1 MNNKTFKSIK
11 LLSEQRPTA
20 YAGREKGY
28 EQNKNNQPVN
38 TQKKSTTTPTV
49 KTDPEPKKT
58 PEKTFDP
65 IETTPGI
72 QFASGV
78 STKINPELRR
88 DLTTA
93 ASESGLNL
101 LISSTGAGKHKADSR
116 HYRTPIAAV
125 DIAMINGYK
134 YNSDEFKRL
143 GDKLTDKL
151 VNMGYTRNVEG
162 RDNPRSVL
170 WYIGKG
176 VSASDRHE
184 DHLHVSN
191 ITGTTSKTDSTT
203 KYYYNSA
210 DDNNWSS
217 FFNKTTNGSDLTIT
231 PIKTTLTTYLNSYT
245 SKNIETEYELNTK
258 VYKYYS
264 YLKQVLQTDPEKYF
278 GKFSSWYNDDEAAAA
293 KAFDTIAITLY
304 QSLKIGDNI
313 SEYHIASMNMATI
326 YDHVVPHIKNLIET
340 GEQGTVKFM
349 FINIKEK
356 SPLKMTYTNL
366 RITWD
371 YM

>member
-1 MNNKTFKSIK
+1 MNNKMFKSIK
-11 LLSEQRPTA
+11 LLSEQRPTV
-20 YAGREKGY
+20 YAGREKGH

-49 KTDPEPKKT
+49 KTDPEPKK
-58 PEKTFDP
+58 PSEKTSDP
-65 IETTPGI
+65 SETTPGI
-72 QFASGV
+72 RVASGV
-78 STKINPELRR
+78 STDINPKLRS

-93 ASESGLNL
+93 ASELGLNL
-101 LISSTGAGKHKADSR
+101 LISSTSAGKHKADSR
-116 HYRTPIAAV
+116 HYRQPSAAV

-134 YNSDEFKRL
+134 YNSDKFKQL

-162 RDNPRSVL
+162 RDNQRSVL
-170 WYIGKG
+170 WYMGKG
-176 VSASDRHE
+176 ATASDRHE

-203 KYYYNSA
+203 KYYYKSA
-210 DDNNWSS
+210 GDNNWSS

-231 PIKTTLTTYLNSYT
+231 PNKTPLTTYLNSYT

-264 YLKQVLQTDPEKYF
+264 YLKQVLQTNPEKYF
-278 GKFSSWYNDDEAAAA
+278 GQFSSWYNDEEDDAAEAFS
-293 KAFDTIAITLY
+293 KISMVLY
-304 QSLKIGDNI
+304 NSLKIANI
-313 SEYHIASMNMATI
+313 TEYHIASMNMATI
-326 YDHVVPHIKNLIET
+326 YMHVVPHIKNLIET

-349 FINIKEK
+349 FINITEK
-356 SPLKMTYTNL
+356 SPLKTTYKEL
-366 RITWD
+366 EIKWD